1 MRTLKVYGTSRSANV
16 NIFVNGNTFYPTDDI
31 LYSYSTEPEFHGAYD
46 IKIQVFSGS
55 IVLEKCSVDYPAYV
69 NGSFT
74 TITFD
79 QPIESPLYK
88 WTGETLIPQ
97 PFPIDMYR
105 GIYEFKQLMFNGP
118 NYFVVKVDDGLD
130 YSSGLYVGNLITKEY
145 IPELQTI
152 SPVYQYRQKDNNIW
166 FEEDLHKLEREVIKN
181 YGNNAG
187 NP

>member
-1 MRTLKVYGTSRSANV
+1 
-16 NIFVNGNTFYPTDDI
+16 
-31 LYSYSTEPEFHGAYD
+31 
-46 IKIQVFSGS
+46 
-55 IVLEKCSVDYPAYV
+55 
-69 NGSFT
+69 
-74 TITFD
+74 
-79 QPIESPLYK
+79 
-88 WTGETLIPQ
+88 
-97 PFPIDMYR
+97 
-105 GIYEFKQLMFNGP
+105 MFNGP